1 MSPFYLASL
10 QHTPMPR
17 TPAELD
23 HARLL
28 REKRLANAGAP
39 REKRTL
45 SFLRFLAPRFGM
57 LSEG

>member
-1 MSPFYLASL
+1 MSPFHLASL
-10 QHTPMPR
+10 QYTPMPL
-17 TPAELD
+17 TQVELD

-28 REKRLANAGAP
+28 REERLATGAAP

-57 LSEG
+57 VREG